1 MSVSLSVV
9 VSSRDRCDLLAG
21 TIESLLSQT
30 ADPRSYEIIAVDN
43 GSSDATPSMV
53 REFEGRTNGRVR
65 YVFEPRQGVSYGR
78 NAGIAAAVGELIGFT
93 DDDVRVQPEWLA
105 AATRV
110 LRDAP
115 GIHYVGGPVLPLWEE
130 PPPAW
135 LTRQHWAPIAAVDHG
150 PQSFDV
156 PDDRPVCLVTANLF
170 VRRAALNRVGC
181 FNPAFR
187 RCQDRELMLRLWK
200 VGLRGRYAPDV
211 VAFTLV
217 PRERLQRRYH
227 RWWHAMH
234 GGCLARMPLR
244 ERRLGDRWL
253 VAPSTEGRF
262 FCGAPLFEYRALFTH
277 AANWIRHRAAG
288 RAEESF
294 LAELQARYS
303 IAFLLTAM
311 KRSMTTRDGDPEA
324 GLRSGEPGANG
335 QQFAGYHH

>member
-1 MSVSLSVV
+1 MSVAVSIV

-21 TIESLLSQT
+21 TIESLLAQT
-30 ADPRSYEIIAVDN
+30 ADPGSYEIVAVDN
-43 GSSDATPSMV
+43 GSSDGTASMV
-53 REFEGRTNGRVR
+53 RDFECQTKGRVR

-78 NAGIAAAVGELIGFT
+78 NAGIAAAVGELIAFT
-93 DDDVRVQPEWLA
+93 DDDVRVQPEWLT

-156 PDDRPVCLVTANLF
+156 PDDRPVCLVTANLL
-170 VRRAALNRVGC
+170 VRRAALNRVGW

-200 VGLRGRYAPDV
+200 AGLRGSYAPDV
-211 VAFTLV
+211 VALTLV

-227 RWWHAMH
+227 RWWHGMH

-253 VAPSTEGRF
+253 VAPSSEGRF

-277 AANWIRHRAAG
+277 VAKWIRHYAAG
-288 RAEESF
+288 RREDAFAE
-294 LAELQARYS
+294 ELQARYS
-303 IAFLLTAM
+303 IAFVLTAM
-311 KRSMTTRDGDPEA
+311 HVAIKRQGDARSSGRRGKEA
-324 GLRSGEPGANG
+324 AIEAIRR
-335 QQFAGYHH
+335 